1 MSVKKSNDFSVG
13 DKVIYLSPGN
23 KHDEKEGEIISRH
36 NSPFENIRWKIRFD
50 DPNVTPIFV
59 IDEKQLEHA
68 VQYKR
73 DKKIKDLGI

>member
-1 MSVKKSNDFSVG
+1 MSVKKSSDFSIG

-23 KHDEKEGEIISRH
+23 KHDGKEGEIISQH
-36 NSPFENIRWKIRFD
+36 TSPFESIRWKIRFD
-50 DPNVTPIFV
+50 DPNITPIFI

>member
-1 MSVKKSNDFSVG
+1 MSFLDILVENKKGTYLIIRGHAGMFSSEFKK
-13 DKVIYLSPGN
+13 DK
-23 KHDEKEGEIISRH
+23 
-36 NSPFENIRWKIRFD
+36 NIRWKIRFD